1 MARRTTAGIPLR
13 RYGKPE
19 EAAEVAVFLLSPRNG
34 YLTGQQVLVD
44 GGLAV

>member
-1 MARRTTAGIPLR
+1 M
-13 RYGKPE
+13 
-19 EAAEVAVFLLSPRNG
+19 AVFLLSPRNG